1 MEVGRGG
8 TGNRR
13 FPPKVVSEP
22 WGHSVRRPRTP
33 HRCAWGQEVTPH
45 PFSSLHYKY
54 LRPERSSQKLPAS
67 RGASFLRPGTA
78 RRPRAPAPRR
88 PGGSPRSVA
97 PGARAQQLQQVV
109 SGVGTMR
116 RNLRRMLR
124 TGGKKEPQG
133 VVYQGVEDD
142 MDDSKDS
149 FKVPWAIGGRERVL
163 CR

>member
-88 PGGSPRSVA
+88 LTALCRPRCPRAAAAAGGVRGGDHEAQPEEDAAHRGEEGA
-97 PGARAQQLQQVV
+97 PGRGLP
-109 SGVGTMR
+109 GR
-116 RNLRRMLR
+116 
-124 TGGKKEPQG
+124 
-133 VVYQGVEDD
+133 
-142 MDDSKDS
+142 
-149 FKVPWAIGGRERVL
+149 GGRHGRL
-163 CR
+163 QGLL